1 MCFHGR
7 APPAPRVPC
16 PGMSATSSSV
26 RDDSDELSL
35 ELSGKNSIDT
45 PVLAETEISTEYG
58 TEQAALEDQQGA
70 SDDHQVDSALG
81 LDVAAPVSEEEKEP
95 RVQVDLS
102 SSSKKTPSP
111 TLLTLLEEGWF
122 TSNVAWPK
130 SSRDVLS
137 PIQENQENK
146 YEESEASRDEQ
157 RAPDGNG
164 PTLPR
169 QRKERYGRKPRLSR
183 SLEDVRWATMQG
195 SDSRRHVRPALRARR
210 TRSMSADVCMGRSTQ
225 KQQESAYPE
234 KAKSLTDAD
243 IEELRGF
250 FDLGFKVTG
259 SVPLEI
265 YTSVGKF
272 DQSVISPRMASTL
285 PALRLY
291 QAVETVQQRIL
302 RQQTLPG
309 RLQNADSPPM
319 SPAKSEGDASYSD
332 TQSEDLPRFCRQ
344 SLDSLSSSP
353 PKEEPWI
360 VPDHSNH
367 PAAMKQHLRMWA
379 QTVACTLRQAG

>member
-7 APPAPRVPC
+7 APPAPRVPY
-16 PGMSATSSSV
+16 PGMSATSSSLH
-26 RDDSDELSL
+26 DDGDELSL
-35 ELSGKNSIDT
+35 EEGVKSMGT
-45 PVLAETEISTEYG
+45 PVLVQDEISTEEA
-58 TEQAALEDQQGA
+58 TLKDQQGA
-70 SDDHQVDSALG
+70 SIEHPIGKALAPDI
-81 LDVAAPVSEEEKEP
+81 LAPVSEQKEEP
-95 RVQVDLS
+95 RMQVELS
-102 SSSKKTPSP
+102 ASSKKTPSR

-130 SSRDVLS
+130 SSSDVLS

-195 SDSRRHVRPALRARR
+195 SVSRRHVRPALRARR

-259 SVPLEI
+259 SVPLES
-265 YTSVGKF
+265 TRRLF

-302 RQQTLPG
+302 HQQTLSG
-309 RLQNADSPPM
+309 RLQNVDSPPM

-332 TQSEDLPRFCRQ
+332 TQSEDLPRFRRQ

-360 VPDHSNH
+360 VPDHSDH
-367 PAAMKQHLRMWA
+367 PAAMKQHLRIWA